1 MAIKHII
8 AKGIGFSPGS
18 VKFIPP
24 HGFAT
29 SAVVAPTVFRRLID
43 VHTRTRIVDPKG

>member
-18 VKFIPP
+18 VKFIPT
-24 HGFAT
+24 HGFVT
-29 SAVVAPTVFRRLID
+29 SAVVAFRKMID
-43 VHTRTRIVDPKG
+43 VHTKTRIVDPKG